1 MQKGKQSYRHVCQ
14 KITSRTFSL
23 SLTHTHTHTTVLYT
37 RAITKQRSER
47 TTTCL
52 SNENVHNSKRKGTS
66 CRTKRNEAYRTEV
79 GGVTGRR
86 RRGKRRIHYLLQH
99 SVCTTLSD
107 QNALPACFFYWTT
120 VYSNLQLTACVC
132 VRRSFT
138 TRSSKTC
145 SDTHTTQTR
154 KMKLAQEMR
163 GEKKKKKKETHTRVA
178 RKTPSAWKQTSLLR
192 VYLTLPK

>member
-1 MQKGKQSYRHVCQ
+1 MTESLSKLITAQDFLEDSAPSTYSKGSPSLTLHIDVFIPLNALSSHLMQKGKQSYRHVCQ

-107 QNALPACFFYWTT
+107 QNALPACFFIEPRYIQIF
-120 VYSNLQLTACVC
+120 N
-132 VRRSFT
+132 
-138 TRSSKTC
+138 
-145 SDTHTTQTR
+145 
-154 KMKLAQEMR
+154 
-163 GEKKKKKKETHTRVA
+163 
-178 RKTPSAWKQTSLLR
+178 
-192 VYLTLPK
+192 